1 MGTSSPMRYQPADR
15 PVRSVF
21 RHLSLLQRG
30 WLVLGSDLNCS
41 ESAWAAAGPAP
52 QRITRQ
58 RETCSTAD
66 FGPLFVRFGA
76 SAEFAC
82 DSGTSGLHS
91 KADELERSLQVRFV
105 PKGDIRIAAKAVTRS
120 YHFLRPGSEPPHDA

>member
-1 MGTSSPMRYQPADR
+1 KNPTLDILCCARAASGHAAAAPPSSVMNARRFMSSMGTSSPMRYQPADR

-66 FGPLFVRFGA
+66 FGPLFVRFG
-76 SAEFAC
+76 S
-82 DSGTSGLHS
+82 
-91 KADELERSLQVRFV
+91 
-105 PKGDIRIAAKAVTRS
+105 
-120 YHFLRPGSEPPHDA
+120 